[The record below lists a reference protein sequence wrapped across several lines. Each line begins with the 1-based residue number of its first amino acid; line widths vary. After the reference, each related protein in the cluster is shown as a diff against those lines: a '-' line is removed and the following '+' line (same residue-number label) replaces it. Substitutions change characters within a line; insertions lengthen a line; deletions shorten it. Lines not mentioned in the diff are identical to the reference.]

1 VGAAD
6 AWEAAAALAGRCVGA
21 ADAWEAAAAG
31 GGSTGGAL
39 RRGCRC
45 VGSGGGHWTGPA
57 SGLPMRGKW
66 RRQRGR
72 RRYTVPCETGIE
84 ARENEEEF
92 VRWRETILA
101 QRL

>member
-1 VGAAD
+1 MGAAD

-45 VGSGGGHWTGPA
+45 VGSGDGSEEDAGTRFRAKLA
-57 SGLPMRGKW
+57 SK
-66 RRQRGR
+66 
-72 RRYTVPCETGIE
+72 
-84 ARENEEEF
+84 
-92 VRWRETILA
+92 
-101 QRL
+101 